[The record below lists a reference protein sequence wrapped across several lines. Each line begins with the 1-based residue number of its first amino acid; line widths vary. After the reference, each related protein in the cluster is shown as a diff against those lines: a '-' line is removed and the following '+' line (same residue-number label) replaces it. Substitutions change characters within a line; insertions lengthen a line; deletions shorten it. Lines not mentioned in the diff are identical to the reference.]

1 MHQILKRLESIKTSI
16 DSEDSESIF
25 LQLTKLKEI
34 SDDIPLANI
43 IKHLENNDYLLA
55 RIEIDKYI
63 KIKTFFFNAKQ
74 QFSGSINNKMTNNI
88 ESKKR
93 TSFMDDLFSGISS
106 AVSAFNNGMRI
117 FNTELEKAR
126 YELMEEAIQKG
137 IELDKR
143 MKDSALMHK
152 LKASELEQAIFPAQ
166 QAQPIPVAQ
175 GQIDSKIFLTKKELL
190 PNTLKDLSEN
200 NQNLNTK
207 KPIELQEQLEINELS
222 NLKSELKSL
231 ETEFQNLLVQK
242 IEYLNDIEEFNHEYN
257 LRLGE
262 IIKSIL
268 NFKKEILYKQTI
280 KYQELTTQEE
290 ELDKIIQTRHDDGVF
305 KEYEDAKTD
314 YDEFDE
320 VYAHFKESQKEI
332 INLNEQDRAQ
342 LKQLYKEA
350 VRLCHTN
357 ILTDEQKQQMTDMM
371 QMLKAAD
378 NKQDLDRIKQIFSSL
393 KTISMLYSNVTCND
407 KAILREKI
415 NEHKENIAHIELE
428 IKEFLQDDIYKT
440 FAALE
445 NRDEYFEERKQQL
458 LEEKERLEA
467 EDRALFEGKE
477 ENSLEVAN
485 NVDEVAPEWMQ
496 ILWDWS
502 DKNNLP
508 TGKILRKKENLPSL
522 TVLDLTGQKLNYV
535 PDEIINLKNL
545 TEISLWDCGLRYLP
559 KNIIELQSLKK
570 LNIRTNP
577 ALMLTKAQEK
587 WLMDLTNMNC
597 IVYKDATVSID
608 DILFGEIKQKSEQL
622 TEAVSYSYDE
632 LCKIVLD
639 WIDAQF
645 LSVYKY
651 DLSKNYRAY
660 VRGQDIAK
668 QVVRDLQS
676 GRTSKIELKYLV
688 NNADFIVEN
697 VTYGTF
703 GIENVGCMHKAKEE
717 SLKTKS
723 TASKP
728 THKKIEAEFSPYAS
742 HIKSI
747 EIPNFEKIRRYC
759 NNLVD
764 ENKADEM
771 QKYLAES
778 GKMYKAIIYDAL
790 EQFIAHLDGKE
801 ITLMDWGC
809 GQGLASMLVLDYIRE
824 KQLDIKVSQVILID
838 DDVIALRHAMVHVNT
853 LSFDEMVMFALK
865 SDDIETINCPQTIQN
880 SITLNLFANDKMPV
894 DWVVIENNNLSQ
906 AYFMCVSNKDS
917 KFIDELYENLGDC
930 LDLEIVSNRDGKI
943 GKFQRF
949 ERIFKY
955 NCIG

>member
-1 MHQILKRLESIKTSI
+1 MSSDLAAILGHPMHQILKRLEIIKTSI
-16 DSEDSESIF
+16 DLDDSESIF

-34 SDDIPLANI
+34 RENIPLANI
-43 IKHLENNDYLLA
+43 IKHLENNAYLLA
-55 RIEIDKYI
+55 KREIDEYI
-63 KIKTFFFNAKQ
+63 KINIFFIKAKQ
-74 QFSGSINNKMTNNI
+74 QFSENINNKKTDMI
-88 ESKKR
+88 DSEKK
-93 TSFMDDLFSGISS
+93 TSLIGDFFSGIS
-106 AVSAFNNGMRI
+106 
-117 FNTELEKAR
+117 NTMSVFSNSTKMISQELEKMR
-126 YELMEEAIQKG
+126 YDSMAETLQKG
-137 IELDKR
+137 IELDQQISEKA
-143 MKDSALMHK
+143 MMHK
-152 LKASELEQAIFPAQ
+152 LRNAELLRAM
-166 QAQPIPVAQ
+166 QAQDAKPITVVQ
-175 GQIDSKIFLTKKELL
+175 GQIKSKKNLTEDEQLL
-190 PNTLKDLSEN
+190 NTLKTHNEN
-200 NQNLNTK
+200 NEFSK
-207 KPIELQEQLEINELS
+207 
-222 NLKSELKSL
+222 LKSELKSL
-231 ETEFQNLLVQK
+231 ETQFQNLLVQK
-242 IEYLNDIEEFNHEYN
+242 IEHLDDIEEFNREYN

-268 NFKKEILYKQTI
+268 SFKKEILYRQTI
-280 KYQELTTQEE
+280 KCQEPTMQEG
-290 ELDKIIQTRHDDGVF
+290 ELDKIIEAIDDDGVF

-314 YDEFDE
+314 YDEFYE
-320 VYAHFKESQKEI
+320 SYTNFKESQKEK

-350 VRLCHTN
+350 VRLCYTN
-357 ILTDEQKQQMTDMM
+357 IVSDQQKQQMADMM
-371 QMLKAAD
+371 QMLKAAH

-393 KTISMLYSNVTCND
+393 KTISILYSNVTCSD
-407 KAILREKI
+407 KAILIEKI

-428 IKEFLQDDIYKT
+428 IKEILQDDTYQT

-445 NRDEYFEERKQQL
+445 DRDEYFEERKRQL
-458 LEEKERLEA
+458 LEVKERLEA
-467 EDRALFEGKE
+467 EDRAVFKGKE

-508 TGKILRKKENLPSL
+508 SGKILRKKENLPSL

-559 KNIIELQSLKK
+559 KNIIELRSLKK

-577 ALMLTKAQEK
+577 APILTKAQEK
-587 WLMDLTNMNC
+587 WLVDLTNMNC
-597 IVYKDATVSID
+597 IVYKDATVSIN
-608 DILFGEIKQKSEQL
+608 DILFGEIKQKSEQVIE
-622 TEAVSYSYDE
+622 TVSYSYDE

-645 LSVYKY
+645 LRVYKY
-651 DLSKNYRAY
+651 DLSKDYRAY
-660 VRGQDIAK
+660 VRVQDVAK

-676 GRTSKIELKYLV
+676 ERTSKIELKYLV

-697 VTYGTF
+697 VTYRTF
-703 GIENVGCMHKAKEE
+703 GIENVDGMNKAKED

-723 TASKP
+723 TTSKP
-728 THKKIEAEFSPYAS
+728 TPKKIEAEFSPYAS

-764 ENKADEM
+764 MNKADEM
-771 QKYLAES
+771 HKYLAES
-778 GKMYKAIIYDAL
+778 GKMHKAIIYDAL

-801 ITLMDWGC
+801 ITLIDWGC

-853 LSFDEMVMFALK
+853 LSFDDMVIFALM
-865 SDDIETINCPQTIQN
+865 SEDIETMNSSQTIQN
-880 SITLNLFANDKMPV
+880 SITLNLFSNDKMPV

-917 KFIDELYENLGDC
+917 KFIDELYENIGDC
-930 LDLEIVSNRDGKI
+930 LDLETVSNRDGKI

-955 NCIG
+955 DRIG